1 MILKTNADLKEGP
14 GNIIVILGL
23 CFVLIDWLSFEE
35 EGGRGGFVFKGQ
47 SDGRIL
53 DDDGQGV

>member
-1 MILKTNADLKEGP
+1 MNADLKEGP

-35 EGGRGGFVFKGQ
+35 EGGRGDSFSKVKVMEEFWTMMDKGCEW
-47 SDGRIL
+47 S
-53 DDDGQGV
+53 